1 MQSLIFT
8 LVVLAN
14 QTPLTLESCVREALA
29 RHPDVVI
36 SGTDVR
42 RAEAQ
47 KLSTRTGYLPSVDL
61 HLQDGYL
68 LSGKQDYI
76 YSGGGDTYSYERAA
90 SQNDTHSFSLR
101 LSQNIFDGLKM
112 FKQVDRAERE
122 IARAK
127 LGVAATRNDIALL
140 VIQSFYQLF
149 KAQHQLG
156 VLEES
161 LELSLGQL
169 DLARE
174 RLKLGAAS
182 KVDVAKARVSAG
194 EDRIAMEQQKQT
206 LAAARVALNQA
217 MGRDPRAP
225 LEIVEDN
232 ERDAAAVPDL
242 QAEAPAVPEN
252 HFSLQEI
259 ELSKE
264 VAGLDVDIAEGD
276 WWPRVTGTISYSR
289 QDPEFYKVYSRFDE
303 LYTMTF
309 LVNVSFPIFDAFLRS
324 SKIEEAKTQVA
335 RLREQERKTR
345 IDLQGRLSNALDDL
359 AHLKSIAKIEARNV
373 EDAEQQ
379 LLLARE
385 RYQVG
390 EGTALEIRDAQLSVT
405 RARLAE
411 VQTQYDLKIAAA
423 RLHYA
428 RGDLIESYV
437 RKENQ

>member
-1 MQSLIFT
+1 MHSLIFT

-14 QTPLTLESCVREALA
+14 QTPLTLDSCIREALA

-36 SGTDVR
+36 SGTEVR

-61 HLQDGYL
+61 YLQDGYL

-76 YSGGGDTYSYERAA
+76 YSGGGDTYSYERSA

-112 FKQVDRAERE
+112 FKQVDRADRE
-122 IARAK
+122 IDRAR
-127 LGVAATRNDIALL
+127 LGVAAARNVVALS

-149 KAQHQLG
+149 KAQDQLD
-156 VLEES
+156 VLNES
-161 LELSLGQL
+161 LDLSRGQL
-169 DLARE
+169 ELAQE

-182 KVDVAKARVSAG
+182 RVDVAKARVSAG
-194 EDRIAMEQQKQT
+194 EDRIAQEQQKQII
-206 LAAARVALNQA
+206 AAARVALNQA
-217 MGRDPRAP
+217 MGRDPRAS
-225 LEIVEDN
+225 LEIVEDGAR
-232 ERDAAAVPDL
+232 ESSLPGA
-242 QAEAPAVPEN
+242 QAQAPAVPES
-252 HFSLQEI
+252 HFKLQEI

-264 VAGLDVDIAEGD
+264 VAGLDVDIAKGD
-276 WWPRVTGTISYSR
+276 WWPRVTGSISYTR
-289 QDPEFYKVYSRFDE
+289 QDPEFYRVYSRFDE

-324 SKIEEAKTQVA
+324 SKIEEAKTQVT
-335 RLREQERKTR
+335 RWREEERKAR
-345 IDLQGRLSNALDDL
+345 IDLQGRLSCALDDL
-359 AHLKSIAKIEARNV
+359 ARFETIAKIEARNV
-373 EDAEQQ
+373 VDAEQQ

-411 VQTQYDLKIAAA
+411 VQTQYDFKIAAA